1 MNKNKMNKFFYVFI
15 VGMLIVSCTGND
27 NGGAIIQPPASVN
40 TTLEGV
46 ITTDKTLTKDKV
58 WELEGRVVV
67 ADGVTLTIE
76 AGTIIKAFAGSG
88 SQASTLIIARGGKI
102 NAQGTA
108 TSPIIMTS
116 TSDNIRVGDTSGT
129 NLTENDRGLW
139 GGLLILGKAPGSF
152 EGDVSEFQIEG
163 IPASDTNGLYGGS
176 DATDNSGILQYVSI
190 RHGGA
195 EIGEGNEIN
204 GLTLG
209 AVGSGTTIDH
219 IEIVGNV
226 DDGVEFFGGT
236 VSPSNLLVWAQG
248 DDGLDIDQAYAGTI
262 TNSMVIEGSAS
273 DHGLEIDGGE
283 GSANA
288 QFTMDGITLVGNT
301 STPNGE
307 YADFRSNAM
316 GTVKNVYA
324 YGFKPESDV
333 ELDKENNVA
342 QNYLDGN
349 LVLGT
354 WQIVLPDGVTDVKS
368 LFNNTDPNVATP
380 TFGDTAEAVT
390 AGSQTVGADTS
401 EFSWT
406 YAKTKNAF

>member
-1 MNKNKMNKFFYVFI
+1 MNKLFYV
-15 VGMLIVSCTGND
+15 LIVSLVFTSCTSND
-27 NGGAIIQPPASVN
+27 NGGQIIIDPPVD
-40 TTLEGV
+40 TTLKGV
-46 ITTDKTLTKDKV
+46 ITSDKTLTKDKI

-67 ADGVTLTIE
+67 ADGATLTIE

-116 TSDNIRVGDTSGT
+116 KADNIRVGETAGT
-129 NLTENDRGLW
+129 NLSENDRGLW

-176 DATDNSGILQYVSI
+176 DAADNSGVLQYVSI

-219 IEIVGNV
+219 IEVVGNV

-248 DDGLDIDQAYAGTI
+248 DDGLDVDQSYSGTI
-262 TNSMVIEGSAS
+262 TNSIVILGNAS
-273 DHGLEIDGGE
+273 DQALEIDGGE

-288 QFTMDGITLVGNT
+288 QFTMDGITLVGNLNT
-301 STPNGE
+301 EKGE

-316 GTVKNVYA
+316 GIVKNVYA
-324 YGFKPESDV
+324 YGFKPDSDV
-333 ELDKENNVA
+333 ELDKQNNVA

-349 LVLGT
+349 LVFGT

-406 YAKTKNAF
+406 FAKTKNAF